1 MKMPISCST
10 GSHQKN
16 VLASGLVRS
25 RSRKPEASPVNRAAM
40 LNGDLRTRQTAGIY
54 VFLLDVAI
62 HPRES
67 GVL

>member
-1 MKMPISCST
+1 
-10 GSHQKN
+10 
-16 VLASGLVRS
+16 
-25 RSRKPEASPVNRAAM
+25 VNRAAM
-40 LNGDLRTRQTAGIY
+40 LNGDLRARQPAGID